1 MDPSSEELQE
11 FERAFHMIDQD
22 RVGSFTSKDL
32 GIFMRNLGMKPI
44 EGDLQSMINEI
55 DLDGNGTVEFSEFLL
70 AMSIKMCQMPN
81 DDELRETFRVFDKD
95 NNGFITAGQIR
106 GVFLELNTNL
116 NDEEIDE
123 ILREADK
130 DDDGVVSLEDFS
142 KMMYTR

>member
-1 MDPSSEELQE
+1 MDLSSEELQE
-11 FERAFHMIDQD
+11 FERAYHMIDKD
-22 RVGSFTSKDL
+22 GVGSFTSKDL
-32 GIFMRNLGMKPI
+32 GIFMRSLGMKPI

-55 DLDGNGTVEFSEFLL
+55 DLDGN
-70 AMSIKMCQMPN
+70 
-81 DDELRETFRVFDKD
+81 
-95 NNGFITAGQIR
+95 AGQIR